1 MPPIFLP
8 SPPFDRGL
16 VEIILGHALAEN
28 EGEPARIANPHARPG
43 ENATR
48 PSEAAEGVLIDPAG
62 TARDRLLWFMG
73 TEVQPVSV
81 ETSTGLHDAC
91 GPAKDAAPL
100 AELAAAPQPVA
111 IEATREAIAHHGS
124 ASLARMRKL
133 WPGIMIRAHM
143 RARAKAMRIP
153 APQLGHG
160 FGSDDVEVL
169 EIRRPWTGY
178 FALEEHV
185 LRHRLF
191 DGGWSEPV
199 TRATF
204 VTGDAA
210 TVLPYDPRTDR
221 VLLIEQFRPAMFVRG
236 DPNPWGIEAVA
247 GRLDQEID
255 PEDCARREAREE
267 AGLSLGRME
276 MIADYY
282 TSPGFAAERVV
293 SFIAEADLGD
303 EGGLHGNPGEHE
315 DIRAFTLGLDDAL
328 AGISSGEIDDAPA
341 VLSLFWLQQN
351 RARLRAKWG

>member
-16 VEIILGHALAEN
+16 VEIILGRALAEN
-28 EGEPARIANPHARPG
+28 EGEPARITNAHAQPG
-43 ENATR
+43 EDAGR
-48 PSEAAEGVLIDPAG
+48 PSEMTEGMLIDPAD
-62 TARDRLLWFMG
+62 TVRDRLLWFMG
-73 TEVQPVSV
+73 AEFQPISV
-81 ETSTGLHDAC
+81 ETATGPRNAC
-91 GPAKDAAPL
+91 GPAKATAHL
-100 AELAAAPQPVA
+100 AELAATPHSVA

-124 ASLARMRKL
+124 ASPARIRKL

-143 RARAKAMRIP
+143 RTRAKAMRIP

-191 DGGWSEPV
+191 DGGWSAPV

-247 GRLDQEID
+247 GRLDQETD

-267 AGLSLGRME
+267 AGLVLGRME

-293 SFIAEADLGD
+293 SFIAEADLGA

-328 AGISSGEIDDAPA
+328 AGIASAEIDDAPA
-341 VLSLFWLQQN
+341 ILSLFWLQQN
-351 RARLRAKWG
+351 RARLRAEWG

>member
-1 MPPIFLP
+1 MTE
-8 SPPFDRGL
+8 GML
-16 VEIILGHALAEN
+16 V
-28 EGEPARIANPHARPG
+28 
-43 ENATR
+43 
-48 PSEAAEGVLIDPAG
+48 DPTGA
-62 TARDRLLWFMG
+62 ARDRLLWFIG
-73 TEVQPVSV
+73 SEVQPVSV
-81 ETSTGLHDAC
+81 ETTTGVRDASE
-91 GPAKDAAPL
+91 PAKGAPHL
-100 AELAAAPQPVA
+100 AKLATAPRPVA
-111 IEATREAIAHHGS
+111 MEATRAAMAHYGS
-124 ASLARMRKL
+124 TAPVQMPKL
-133 WPGIMIRAHM
+133 WPGLMIRAHM

-153 APQLGHG
+153 APRIGYG
-160 FGSDDVEVL
+160 FSNDDVELL
-169 EIRRPWTGY
+169 EIRRPWTDY

-191 DGGWSEPV
+191 DGGWSKPV

-267 AGLSLGRME
+267 AGLSLSRME

>member
-8 SPPFDRGL
+8 SPPFGRGL
-16 VEIILGHALAEN
+16 VEIILGRALAEN
-28 EGEPARIANPHARPG
+28 EVELAQIVNTHPREDAAQA
-43 ENATR
+43 
-48 PSEAAEGVLIDPAG
+48 SEATQGMLIGPAG
-62 TARDRLLWFMG
+62 AAHDRLLWFIG
-73 TEVQPVSV
+73 AEVQPVSV
-81 ETSTGLHDAC
+81 ETTTGLRDAC
-91 GPAKDAAPL
+91 GPAKGAAHL
-100 AELAAAPQPVA
+100 ARLATVPTSVA
-111 IEATREAIAHHGS
+111 VEATREALAHYGS
-124 ASLARMRKL
+124 APDQMQKL

-143 RARAKAMRIP
+143 RARAKEMRIP
-153 APQLGHG
+153 PPRLGHG
-160 FGSDDVEVL
+160 FSSDDVELL
-169 EIRRPWTGY
+169 EIRRPWTDY

-191 DGGWSEPV
+191 DGGWSKPV

-255 PEDCARREAREE
+255 PEECARREAREE
-267 AGLSLGRME
+267 AGICLGRME
-276 MIADYY
+276 RIADYY
-282 TSPGFAAERVV
+282 TSPGFAAERVI
-293 SFIAEADLGD
+293 SFIAEAELGD

-315 DIRAFTLGLDDAL
+315 DIRAFTLGVEDAL

-341 VLSLFWLQQN
+341 VLSIFWLQQN
-351 RARLRAKWG
+351 RARLQAEWS